1 MVRIAIVDDEIAI
14 LKKIQAMIMQ
24 EFAVHKIDCCYFSY
38 TSAKDFVKA
47 QKKQPFDIVFL
58 DIIMPEYTGFQAAAE
73 IRNLQNQTYIIF
85 ITSNDESVYDAF
97 DFQPFQFICKD
108 CDDIFQNRMK
118 HVIKSLVR
126 HLKQNQTIIFQLPF
140 CEEKKVKISDIIAL
154 KSDRNY
160 LEVNLVNGSTL
171 RVRGKLSEREAE
183 LLSYDFVRVH
193 NRWLINM
200 RHICLPDYPNEE
212 VIMIHDLT
220 VPLSR
225 SHKNELKKKYA
236 EYLRSNT

>member
-47 QKKQPFDIVFL
+47 QKKQPFDVVFL

-160 LEVNLVNGSTL
+160 LEVNLLMVLLYGFGESCPKGKQNCFPMILFVFITVGS
-171 RVRGKLSEREAE
+171 S
-183 LLSYDFVRVH
+183 
-193 NRWLINM
+193 
-200 RHICLPDYPNEE
+200 IC
-212 VIMIHDLT
+212 VISVCRIIPM
-220 VPLSR
+220 
-225 SHKNELKKKYA
+225 KK
-236 EYLRSNT
+236 